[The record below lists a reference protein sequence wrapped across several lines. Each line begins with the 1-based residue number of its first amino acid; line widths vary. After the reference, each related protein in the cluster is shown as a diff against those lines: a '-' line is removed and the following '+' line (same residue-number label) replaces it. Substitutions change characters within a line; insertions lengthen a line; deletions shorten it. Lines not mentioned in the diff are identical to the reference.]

1 MEKIMIETTDS
12 PYIIEAT
19 SNNYRPLVFE
29 NSKQGPV
36 LVNFWSRKADP
47 SLRQYPIL
55 DQIVHHYDG
64 RLLLINVDA
73 DTEAAVTREYGI
85 TSVPTLKLY
94 RHEQVVETMHG
105 FQSEEDL
112 LKVLEQYVA
121 RDSDLTLAG
130 AIRLYTDGKKTEAY
144 ETIANAIVEDP
155 VNPRLPLTFC
165 KLLKHEERYKEAL
178 ALIDALPPDIRN
190 NTEVDQLHDLLTF
203 HRDVDKSRNL
213 DVLISRVEQEPQ
225 DMEARQQ
232 LTVQYVANQQHEE
245 ALKQLVD
252 MIEINPGYKDN
263 YARSAMLKVFNI
275 IGPEHAL
282 VKEFRP
288 SLKRYAH

>member
-1 MEKIMIETTDS
+1 MIESIDS

-19 SNNYRPLVFE
+19 SNNYRPLVIE
-29 NSKQGPV
+29 NSRQGPV
-36 LVNFWSRKADP
+36 LVNFWSKKAGP

-64 RLLLINVDA
+64 RLLLINVNA
-73 DTEAAVTREYGI
+73 DTEVAITREYGI

-94 RHEQVVETMHG
+94 RHEQVVATLHG

-130 AIRLYTDGKKTEAY
+130 AIRLYTEGKKTEAY

-178 ALIDALPPDIRN
+178 ALIDALPPNIRN
-190 NTEVDQLHDLLTF
+190 NTEVAQLHDLLTF
-203 HRDVDKSRNL
+203 HRDVDSSRNIDGL
-213 DVLISRVEQEPQ
+213 VNQIERQPEELEP
-225 DMEARQQ
+225 RQQ
-232 LTVQYVANQQHEE
+232 LTAQYVVKQQHEE

-252 MIEINPGYKDN
+252 MMEIDPGYEDN

-275 IGPEHAL
+275 LGSDHVL

>member
-1 MEKIMIETTDS
+1 MTESIDS

-19 SNNYRPLVFE
+19 SNNFKPLVLE

-36 LVNFWSRKADP
+36 LVNFWSKNAGP

-55 DQIVHHYDG
+55 DQVVHYYDG

-73 DTEAAVTREYGI
+73 DKEVAITSEYDI
-85 TSVPTLKLY
+85 TSVPTLKLF
-94 RHEQVVETMHG
+94 RNQQVVGTMHG
-105 FQSEEDL
+105 YQSEEDL
-112 LKVLEQYVA
+112 LRLLEQYVA

-130 AIRLYTDGKKTEAY
+130 AIRLYTDGRKTEAY
-144 ETIANAIVEDP
+144 ETIANAIVQDP

-190 NTEVDQLHDLLTF
+190 HTEVAQLHDLLTF
-203 HRDVDKSRNL
+203 HIEVDASRNIDGL
-213 DVLISRVEQEPQ
+213 VTQVELAP
-225 DMEARQQ
+225 DDLEAQQ
-232 LTVQYVANQQHEE
+232 HLTTQYVIRQQHEK
-245 ALKQLVD
+245 ALQQLANMMQID
-252 MIEINPGYKDN
+252 PGYKDN

-275 IGPEHAL
+275 LGSEHAL
-282 VKEFRP
+282 VREFRP
-288 SLKRYAH
+288 NLKRYAH

>member
-1 MEKIMIETTDS
+1 MIESTDS

-19 SNNYRPLVFE
+19 SNSYRPLVLE
-29 NSKQGPV
+29 NSRQGPV
-36 LVNFWSRKADP
+36 LVNFWSKKTGP

-64 RLLLINVDA
+64 RLLLINVDT
-73 DTEAAVTREYGI
+73 DKEVAVAREYEI

-112 LKVLEQYVA
+112 LQVLEQYVA

-130 AIRLYTDGKKTEAY
+130 AIRLYTEGKKTEAY

-155 VNPRLPLTFC
+155 LNPRLPLTFC
-165 KLLKHEERYKEAL
+165 KLLKHEERYIEAL
-178 ALIDALPPDIRN
+178 ALIDALPPHIRN
-190 NTEVDQLHDLLTF
+190 NTEVAQLHDLLTF
-203 HRDVDKSRNL
+203 HREVDNSRNIDDL
-213 DVLISRVEQEPQ
+213 VNQLEQEP
-225 DMEARQQ
+225 ENLETRQQ
-232 LTVQYVANQQHEE
+232 LTAQYVVKKQHEE
-245 ALKQLVD
+245 ALKQLVKMMD
-252 MIEINPGYKDN
+252 IDPGYKDN
-263 YARSAMLKVFNI
+263 YARSSMLKVFNI
-275 IGPEHAL
+275 LSSEHAL

>member
-1 MEKIMIETTDS
+1 MTESTDS

-19 SNNYRPLVFE
+19 SNNYRPLVLE
-29 NSKQGPV
+29 NSRQGPV
-36 LVNFWSRKADP
+36 LVNFWSKKAEP
-47 SLRQYPIL
+47 SQRQYPIL

-73 DTEAAVTREYGI
+73 DKEVAVAKEYGI

-112 LKVLEQYVA
+112 LKILEQYVA

-130 AIRLYTDGKKTEAY
+130 AIRLYTEGKKTEAY
-144 ETIANAIVEDP
+144 ETIAGAIVEDP

-178 ALIDALPPDIRN
+178 VLISALPPNIRN
-190 NTEVDQLHDLLTF
+190 NTEVAQLHDLLTF
-203 HRDVDKSRNL
+203 YRELDKSRSIDDLVNQL
-213 DVLISRVEQEPQ
+213 QQEPE
-225 DMEARQQ
+225 DLETRQQ
-232 LTVQYVANQQHEE
+232 LTAQYVVKQQHEE
-245 ALKQLVD
+245 ALKQLVKMMD
-252 MIEINPGYKDN
+252 IDPGYRES
-263 YARSAMLKVFNI
+263 YARGTMLKVFNI
-275 IGPEHAL
+275 LGPEHAL

>member
-1 MEKIMIETTDS
+1 MIDSIDS

-19 SNNYRPLVFE
+19 SNNFKPLVLE

-36 LVNFWSRKADP
+36 LVNFWSKNAGP

-73 DTEAAVTREYGI
+73 DSEVAVTKEYGI
-85 TSVPTLKLY
+85 TSVPTLKLF
-94 RHEQVVETMHG
+94 RNQRVVSTMHG
-105 FQSEEDL
+105 YQSEEDL

-121 RDSDLTLAG
+121 RESDLTLAG
-130 AIRLYTDGKKTEAY
+130 AIRLYTEGKKTEAY

-165 KLLKHEERYKEAL
+165 KLLKHESRYKEAF
-178 ALIDALPPDIRN
+178 ALIDALPPAIRN
-190 NTEVDQLHDLLTF
+190 HTEVAQLHDLLTF
-203 HRDVDKSRNL
+203 HIEL
-213 DVLISRVEQEPQ
+213 DTSKNIDGLVTQVELAP
-225 DMEARQQ
+225 DDLEAIHQ
-232 LTVQYVANQQHEE
+232 LTTQYVVQQQHEK
-245 ALKQLVD
+245 ALQQLAN
-252 MIEINPGYKDN
+252 MMEIDPGYKDN

-275 IGPEHAL
+275 LGSEHAL
-282 VKEFRP
+282 VREFRP
-288 SLKRYAH
+288 NLKRYAH

>member
-1 MEKIMIETTDS
+1 MIDSIDS

-19 SNNYRPLVFE
+19 SNNFKPLVLE

-36 LVNFWSRKADP
+36 LVNFWSKKAGP

-73 DTEAAVTREYGI
+73 DTEVAVTKEYGI
-85 TSVPTLKLY
+85 SSVPTLKLF
-94 RHEQVVETMHG
+94 RNQQVVGTMHG

-112 LKVLEQYVA
+112 LKLLEQYVA
-121 RDSDLTLAG
+121 RESDLTLAG
-130 AIRLYTDGKKTEAY
+130 AIRLYTEGRKTEAY

-190 NTEVDQLHDLLTF
+190 HTEVAQLHDLLTF
-203 HRDVDKSRNL
+203 HMDVDTSRNIDGL
-213 DVLISRVEQEPQ
+213 VTQVELSPD
-225 DMEARQQ
+225 DMEAHQQ
-232 LTVQYVANQQHEE
+232 LTMQYVIKQQHEK
-245 ALKQLVD
+245 ALQQLAN
-252 MIEINPGYKDN
+252 MMEIDPSYKDN

-275 IGPEHAL
+275 LGSEHAL
-282 VKEFRP
+282 VREFRP
-288 SLKRYAH
+288 NLKRYAH

>member
-1 MEKIMIETTDS
+1 MIDSIDS

-19 SNNYRPLVFE
+19 SNNFKPLVLE

-36 LVNFWSRKADP
+36 LVNFWSKKAGP

-73 DTEAAVTREYGI
+73 DTEVAVTKEYGI
-85 TSVPTLKLY
+85 SSVPTLKLF
-94 RHEQVVETMHG
+94 RNQQVVGTMHG

-121 RDSDLTLAG
+121 RESDLTLAG
-130 AIRLYTDGKKTEAY
+130 AIRLYTEGRKTEAY
-144 ETIANAIVEDP
+144 ETIANAIVDDP

-190 NTEVDQLHDLLTF
+190 HTEVAQLHDLLTF
-203 HRDVDKSRNL
+203 HMDIDTSRNIDGL
-213 DVLISRVEQEPQ
+213 VTQVELSPD
-225 DMEARQQ
+225 DMEAHQQ
-232 LTVQYVANQQHEE
+232 LTMQYVIEQQHEK
-245 ALKQLVD
+245 ALQQLAN
-252 MIEINPGYKDN
+252 MMEIDPNYKDN

-275 IGPEHAL
+275 LGSEHAL
-282 VKEFRP
+282 VREFRP
-288 SLKRYAH
+288 NLKRYAH

>member
-1 MEKIMIETTDS
+1 MTESIDS

-19 SNNYRPLVFE
+19 SNNYRPLVIE

-36 LVNFWSRKADP
+36 LVNFWSKKAEP

-55 DQIVHHYDG
+55 DQIVQHYDG

-73 DTEAAVTREYGI
+73 DKEVAVTREYGI
-85 TSVPTLKLY
+85 TSLPTLKLY

-112 LKVLEQYVA
+112 LNLLEQYVA

-130 AIRLYTDGKKTEAY
+130 AIRLYTEGKKTEAY

-178 ALIDALPPDIRN
+178 VLIDALPPHIRN
-190 NTEVDQLHDLLTF
+190 NTEVAQLHDLLTF
-203 HRDVDKSRNL
+203 HRELDQSRSIDDLVNQL
-213 DVLISRVEQEPQ
+213 QQEPE
-225 DMEARQQ
+225 DLETRQQ
-232 LTVQYVANQQHEE
+232 LTAQYVIKQQHEE
-245 ALKQLVD
+245 ALKQLVKMMD
-252 MIEINPGYKDN
+252 IDPGYNEN
-263 YARSAMLKVFNI
+263 YARSTMLKVFNI
-275 IGPEHAL
+275 LGSDHTL
-282 VKEFRP
+282 VKAFRP